1 MELKDHFKII
11 MLGVRGVGKSS
22 LITRFYSNS
31 FNEEYSP
38 TLDDVFSKPIILN
51 NRKIRLG
58 KIVYEIQKL
67 SIQQY
72 NGNMDTNRMSR
83 LNWVMLS

>member
-1 MELKDHFKII
+1 MELKEKFKII
-11 MLGVRGVGKSS
+11 MLGLRGVGKSS

-51 NRKIRLG
+51 NRKIKLG
-58 KIVYEIQKL
+58 IL
-67 SIQQY
+67 SEKTR
-72 NGNMDTNRMSR
+72 NNRFC
-83 LNWVMLS
+83 WVTEKWRST